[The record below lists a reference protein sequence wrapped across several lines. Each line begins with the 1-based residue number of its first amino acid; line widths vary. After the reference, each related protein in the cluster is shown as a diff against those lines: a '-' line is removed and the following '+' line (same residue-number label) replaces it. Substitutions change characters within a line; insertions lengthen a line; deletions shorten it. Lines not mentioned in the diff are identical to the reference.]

1 MNSEQI
7 TSVLRSILQFGGGL
21 AVSRGFITGGELEI
35 IIGIVASAVALALS
49 VYTRRASKLAADAA
63 KQPGISVAV
72 PDSETARAVIKAG
85 APAHAVSVSGG
96 L

>member
-7 TSVLRSILQFGGGL
+7 TSVLRSVLQFAGGL

-35 IIGIVASAVALALS
+35 IIGIIASVIALGMSVWTRRNAGLVASAAAVPAVA
-49 VYTRRASKLAADAA
+49 KIEAA
-63 KQPGISVAV
+63 PSVAAAV
-72 PDSETARAVIKAG
+72 PSPKVV
-85 APAHAVSVSGG
+85 PAGG

>member
-7 TSVLRSILQFGGGL
+7 TSVLRSILQFAGGL

-35 IIGIVASAVALALS
+35 IIGIVASVVALGLS
-49 VYTRRASKLAADAA
+49 VWTRRSAKLAADAA
-63 KQPGISVAV
+63 KQPGVSVEV
-72 PDSETARAVIKAG
+72 SDSETARAIIKAG
-85 APAHAVSVSGG
+85 APAGSVSVYGG